1 VAGLCAILAFAIF
14 AAAAAFFSAVAAIFA
29 AFAAFFSAAFFSFS
43 AFCIFPSSV
52 TLYTGLFSFGI
63 PRNPSTR
70 EGAIITHVTKSII
83 NRNIIAFIIPL
94 SNMVVAIYII
104 GELRF
109 PRTPPLRG
117 TTFPLDPSFYFY
129 SWCYHLRRGPRG

>member
-1 VAGLCAILAFAIF
+1 MAGLCAILASAIF

-63 PRNPSTR
+63 PRNPSR
-70 EGAIITHVTKSII
+70 AEGDGTIITHVTKSII
-83 NRNIIAFIIPL
+83 KRNIIAFIIPL
-94 SNMVVAIYII
+94 SNMVVVAIYII
-104 GELRF
+104 GELRS
-109 PRTPPLRG
+109 PRTPP
-117 TTFPLDPSFYFY
+117 
-129 SWCYHLRRGPRG
+129 

>member
-1 VAGLCAILAFAIF
+1 MAGLWVAGLCAILASAIF

-70 EGAIITHVTKSII
+70 EGTIITHVTKSII

-94 SNMVVAIYII
+94 SNMVVAIYKTLIQRKGNRQI
-104 GELRF
+104 KKGKQK
-109 PRTPPLRG
+109 RG
-117 TTFPLDPSFYFY
+117 N
-129 SWCYHLRRGPRG
+129 R